1 MFARLAVQ
9 NVKRQIGNY
18 LIYFLTVTLTVA
30 LMFAVNN
37 LIFSSELKRFSNMN
51 QSLKDGLIFM
61 SMFIALIV
69 SFVLGYATSF
79 MLKLRKR
86 EFGTYL
92 TMGMTRKNILSIF
105 ILETMIMSVVA
116 LIIGIF
122 LGLFI
127 YQGIMAVF
135 SNLLEMEFEFSAYS
149 SGGLA
154 FTIVLVCIMFLLS
167 SVTSAVYLKRVSIYN
182 LIHGGKKVEKSV
194 RYPAFWQTVS
204 VLSFAGL
211 LFCLYYFN
219 DGLDLVYTDADRS
232 SREIF
237 GSLAGAA
244 VCLVLFHI
252 GLARSAVHF
261 LMKNK
266 RFCCRGTNTFTVR
279 QLSGKLGSNSVMI
292 GILAFLMGFAVI
304 LVNVTFVQKVS
315 ERVALDKRYP
325 FDINAAVDRDNKQA
339 ITVLDGIRMIENY
352 RKINTCIEYQIY
364 CSGSDYFYGFT
375 PWSGKGYEGITD
387 VYMKESDYNRLMEAL
402 GRERIECGD
411 GFYLLADSPH
421 IVQFDFSKAVIKREG
436 KEYHYLGIIEDV
448 PFNYWGY
455 FIVLV
460 PDPLVSSMEVESD
473 CAAMDLENGSF
484 DVRSLQDDLSY
495 VYDPSGNNEFA
506 YYRSDFYIKEY
517 SRVSRNETSAVLVVG
532 AIYMAVIFVFL
543 AMAVLALKTLAGL
556 SEDKRKYEVLFRL
569 GTAER
574 QQAKT
579 LFYQIF
585 SFFFLPFAMPL
596 LLSIPAGWFCVR
608 IMRMTGNEGHLKEI
622 YFNTGMIAMVL
633 TAVYV
638 LYFFATYL
646 ISKRNTIYRN

>member
-1 MFARLAVQ
+1 MFARLAFR

-18 LIYFLTVTLTVA
+18 MIYFLTVTLTVA

-37 LIFSSELKRFSNMN
+37 LIFSSELKRFSDMN
-51 QSLKDGLIFM
+51 QSLKDGLIVM

-92 TMGMTRKNILSIF
+92 TMGMTRKNILFIF
-105 ILETMIMSVVA
+105 VLETMIMSVAA

-135 SNLLEMEFEFSAYS
+135 ANLLEIDFEFSAYS
-149 SGGLA
+149 SGGLL
-154 FTIVLVCIMFLLS
+154 FTIALVCIMFLLA
-167 SVTSAVYLKRVSIYN
+167 SVTSAIYLKRVSIYN
-182 LIHGGKKVEKSV
+182 LIHGEKKVEKGV
-194 RYPAFWQTVS
+194 RYPALWQMVS
-204 VLSFAGL
+204 ILSFAGL
-211 LFCLYYFN
+211 ILCLYYFN
-219 DGLDLVYTDADRS
+219 DGLDLAYTNVDRS

-261 LMKNK
+261 FMRNK
-266 RFCCRGTNTFTVR
+266 KFCCRGTNTFTIR
-279 QLSGKLGSNSVMI
+279 QLSGKLSSNSVII
-292 GILAFLMGFAVI
+292 GILAFLIGFAVI

-315 ERVALDKRYP
+315 ERVGLDKSYP
-325 FDINAAVDRDNKQA
+325 FDINAAVGRENKQA
-339 ITVLDGIRMIENY
+339 ISIPDGIRIIEKY
-352 RKINTCIEYQIY
+352 QKIKTRIEYQIY
-364 CSGSDYFYGFT
+364 DSGSDYFYGFT

-387 VYMKESDYNRLMEAL
+387 AYMKESDYNILMEAL
-402 GRERIECGD
+402 GRERIECKD
-411 GFYLLADSPH
+411 GFYLLAASPH
-421 IVQFDFSKAVIKREG
+421 IAQFDFSKAVLEQEG

-448 PFNYWGY
+448 PFRFWGY
-455 FIVLV
+455 FIILV
-460 PDPLVSSMEVESD
+460 PDRLVSSMDVESD
-473 CAAMDLENGSF
+473 CVSIDLEKGSF
-484 DVRSLQDDLSY
+484 DVRSMQDELSY
-495 VYDPSGNNEFA
+495 VYDQTGTDDFA
-506 YYRSDFYIKEY
+506 YFRSDFDIKEY
-517 SRVSRNETSAVLVVG
+517 ARVSRNETSAVLVVG

-569 GTAER
+569 GTSER
-574 QQAKT
+574 QQEKT

-585 SFFFLPFAMPL
+585 SFFFLPFALPL
-596 LLSIPAGWFCVR
+596 LLSIPTGWFCVR
-608 IMRMTGNEGHLKEI
+608 IMRMTGLGHLKEI
-622 YFNTGMIAMVL
+622 YFNTGMIAVVL

-638 LYFFATYL
+638 LYFFTTYL
-646 ISKRNTIYRN
+646 ISKRNTVYRI

>member
-1 MFARLAVQ
+1 VFARLAFR

-18 LIYFLTVTLTVA
+18 LIYFLTVMLTVA

-37 LIFSSELKRFSNMN
+37 LIFSSELKRFSDMN

-86 EFGTYL
+86 EFGTYM
-92 TMGMTRKNILSIF
+92 TMGMTRNNILSIF
-105 ILETMIMSVVA
+105 VLETMIMSVAA
-116 LIIGIF
+116 LLMGII

-135 SNLLEMEFEFSAYS
+135 ANLLAIEFEFSEYS
-149 SGGLA
+149 SAGL
-154 FTIVLVCIMFLLS
+154 FLTVVLVCIMFLLA

-182 LIHGGKKVEKSV
+182 LIHGEKKVEKGI
-194 RYPAFWQTVS
+194 RYPALWRMVS
-204 VLSFAGL
+204 ILSLAGL
-211 LFCLYYFN
+211 LLCIYYFN
-219 DGLDLVYTDADRS
+219 DGLDLVFSDVDRS
-232 SREIF
+232 SKEIF

-261 LMKNK
+261 LMKSK

-279 QLSGKLGSNSVMI
+279 QLSGKLSSNSVMI
-292 GILAFLMGFAVI
+292 GILAFLIGFAVI
-304 LVNVTFVQKVS
+304 LVNVTFVQKEL
-315 ERVALDKRYP
+315 ERMELDKRYP
-325 FDINAAVDRDNKQA
+325 FDINATVNRENKQA
-339 ITVLDGIRMIENY
+339 ISVSDGYRIIEKY
-352 RKINTCIEYQIY
+352 RKINNCIEFQTYY
-364 CSGSDYFYGFT
+364 SGSGYFYEFT
-375 PWSGKGYEGITD
+375 PWSGDGYEGITD
-387 VYMKESDYNRLMEAL
+387 VYMKESDYNSLMEAL
-402 GRERIECGD
+402 GRERINCGD
-411 GFYLLADSPH
+411 GFYLLANSPH
-421 IVQFDFSKAVIKREG
+421 ILQFDFSKAVIEQEG
-436 KEYHYLGIIEDV
+436 KEYRYLGIIEDI

-460 PDPLVSSMEVESD
+460 PDRLVSSMNVEAD
-473 CAAMDLENGSF
+473 CAAMDLEKGSF
-484 DVRSLQDDLSY
+484 DVRSMNDELSY
-495 VYDPSGNNEFA
+495 VYDPEGNDEFA
-506 YYRSDFYIKEY
+506 YNRSDFDIKEY
-517 SRVSRNETSAVLVVG
+517 TRISRNEISAVLVVG

-569 GTAER
+569 GTGER
-574 QQAKT
+574 QQEKT

-585 SFFFLPFAMPL
+585 SFFFLPFALPL
-596 LLSIPAGWFCVR
+596 LLSIPTCCFCTKIMKMAGHEE
-608 IMRMTGNEGHLKEI
+608 NLKVI
-622 YFNTGMIAMVL
+622 YINTGMIALVL
-633 TAVYV
+633 TVVYV

-646 ISKRNTIYRN
+646 ISKRNTVYRI